1 MRHRRRRNKKKKKGG
16 EKNTHFL
23 LFERDCSLR
32 ATAVHICLGLLQ
44 CVGGRV
50 ASCAC
55 FVTDKKMEPRTSLDS
70 EVNYPFLMSPLH
82 LLAPCGVDRIGS

>member
-1 MRHRRRRNKKKKKGG
+1 MRHRRRRNIKKKRGG
-16 EKNTHFL
+16 EKYTFP
-23 LFERDCSLR
+23 FVFVCSLR

-50 ASCAC
+50 AWCVC